1 MTRYLFLLFISVISI
16 LNSQNNSAIYKNK
29 SLVQLHSL
37 DQELRDSLLSFNI
50 NPISCR
56 NSLLESQ
63 IIVDNQTISWLKKND
78 VSFSILVDDV
88 AAMINSQMDRIKNIN
103 KNRFLNWFS
112 NYRELYEIEEYLNG
126 IVGKSNIISKEVI
139 GQSYEGRDISVF
151 KISVDNGIEKKPSIM
166 INGCQHAREWVT
178 PMVTTYLIERL
189 AQDYI
194 NVNEIKTFLDNVDIH
209 IIPVVNPDGYV
220 YTWEEDRWWRKNRQ
234 VNNGSDCVGIDLNR
248 NWDFDWNGDQST
260 SEDPCSYIYVGPGPF
275 SAPETY
281 FLSEYLSSIPNL
293 VSHID
298 AHSYS
303 ALIVGP
309 WSSSDELTPDNEEI
323 FCLGTRM
330 QSVVSNKNN
339 YPYIFGTGTVNN
351 LLYLISG
358 GMVDWVYDDLSALSF
373 LYEMRPAS
381 LYYFD
386 PNFNGLSAFDNEEEE
401 IIPTCEEFYEGVLE
415 MIKWAYS
422 GECEVAT
429 GCSDPLAINYYCNT
443 IEGTMG
449 CLYDVDLYNPP
460 QDNGAYTLLT
470 YSLPLG
476 FIDDGSCI
484 YETSIEVLEND
495 KSVIKRLDLL
505 GRETL
510 SKGFQIEIYNDG
522 TAEKI
527 YIQ

>member
-1 MTRYLFLLFISVISI
+1 MVRYLLILLISFISISY
-16 LNSQNNSAIYKNK
+16 SQNNSSVYKNS
-29 SLVQLHSL
+29 SLIQLYSL
-37 DQELRDSLLSFNI
+37 DKELSDSLLKFNI
-50 NPISCR
+50 NPMSCR
-56 NSLLESQ
+56 NSILESP
-63 IIVDNQTISWLKKND
+63 IIVDAQTISWLKEKNI
-78 VSFSILVDDV
+78 SFSILDHNVED
-88 AAMINSQMDRIKNIN
+88 MINNQMNRIKNIK
-103 KNRFLNWFS
+103 KNRFANWFS
-112 NYRELYEIEEYLNG
+112 TYRELNEIDEYLNG
-126 IVGKSNIISKEVI
+126 VIEQSDIISKEVI
-139 GQSYEGRDISVF
+139 GQSYEGRDISAF
-151 KISVDNGIEKKPSIM
+151 KISVDNGIENKPSIL

-209 IIPVVNPDGYV
+209 IIPIVNPDGYV

-260 SEDPCSYIYVGPGPF
+260 SENPCSYIYVGPGAF

-281 FLSEYLSSIPNL
+281 FLSQYLSSIPNL

-309 WSSSDELTPDNEEI
+309 WSSSDEVTPDNEEI

-330 QSVVSNKNN
+330 QSAVSNTNN
-339 YPYIFGTGTVNN
+339 YPYIFGTGTVND

-386 PNFNGLSAFDNEEEE
+386 PDFDGLSAFDNAEEE

-415 MIKWAYS
+415 MIAWAYD
-422 GECEVAT
+422 GDCEVAT

-460 QDNGAYTLLT
+460 QSNGAYTLLP

-522 TAEKI
+522 TVEKI